1 MLSSAADMYG
11 AGAIGVVLTGAN
23 EDGARGLAHIVKRGG
38 RALVQDP
45 RTAEIPI
52 MPAAALKA
60 VPSAEVLPLNALAPR
75 LIELSNEQAEI
86 EARRAV

>member
-1 MLSSAADMYG
+1 
-11 AGAIGVVLTGAN
+11 
-23 EDGARGLAHIVKRGG
+23 
-38 RALVQDP
+38 
-45 RTAEIPI
+45 